1 MRMSNPIARM
11 VLVKTVVALAM
22 LAGMGG
28 ACVGD
33 EVPPCPGQC
42 FAFTLEVSEPVA
54 CQDAEAYT
62 YFIAF
67 TDHATEGYRGRTCF
81 NSTSVPLVVEAIG
94 HLRAGGQLLELS
106 EEVIGAYVTTANT
119 VRADLEAECILAA
132 PGQCINAAQV
142 CSVVGAQAYQ
152 QLVIDETCVL
162 GLDGTE
168 PVTLEPGQ
176 VCEPVVGDGGT
187 GSDGAEAQCVEAT
200 VGGDEGLD
208 GTASSGLADDTTG

>member
-1 MRMSNPIARM
+1 MKMSNPIVRM
-11 VLVKTVVALAM
+11 VLSRTVVAPTM

-28 ACVGD
+28 ACIVD

-42 FAFTLEVSEPVA
+42 FAFTLEVPEPVA
-54 CQDAEAYT
+54 CQDAGAYT

-81 NSTSVPLVVEAIG
+81 NSTSVMLVVDAID
-94 HLRAGGQLLELS
+94 HLRAGGQLSELS
-106 EEVIGAYVTTANT
+106 EQVISAYATTVNT

-132 PGQCINAAQV
+132 PGQCTNAAQV

-168 PVTLEPGQ
+168 PVALGPGQ
-176 VCEPVVGDGGT
+176 LCEPVVGDDGT
-187 GSDGAEAQCVEAT
+187 GSDGSEAHCVEAT
-200 VGGDEGLD
+200 VSGDGLD
-208 GTASSGLADDTTG
+208 DTASSGLADDTTG